1 MCQISFGI
9 LACKW
14 FVIRT
19 HYFGEEVR
27 LLTKNEDKAKGAA
40 SRRVS
45 RSASQRKSGD
55 PWNPTSANTAQMW
68 GTLGQQVGELAS
80 WRVSELARQPVSAH
94 HRG

>member
-9 LACKW
+9 LACKF
-14 FVIRT
+14 FVLLS
-19 HYFGEEVR
+19 HYFGFGAR

-45 RSASQRKSGD
+45 ELAGQRKGGD

-68 GTLGQQVGELAS
+68 GTRGQQVGELAS
-80 WRVSELARQPVSAH
+80 
-94 HRG
+94 